1 MAEVVGVRFRS
12 TGKMYYFAPGK
23 IKELEKG
30 TGVIVETAR
39 GMEFGTISMP
49 PTEVRDSEVIRPLKR
64 VVRIATEEDI
74 RKKEENEGKK
84 QEALRLCQEK
94 IDKHGL
100 EMKLIDVDYTFDS
113 NKIVFYFTADG
124 RVDFRELVKD
134 LAGVFRMRIELRQI
148 GIRDEAKMIGGCG
161 PCGKSLCCA
170 SWMSDFQPVSIKMAK
185 NQNLS
190 LNPTKI
196 SGICGRLMCC
206 LKYENEVYLELRK
219 GMPDN
224 GERIETPDGPAKV
237 VDTNLIQG
245 KVRARLYTGE
255 KDEDGSEKLS
265 DDINTYGKEEIRRTD
280 RRKKT
285 AQKGTG
291 KAHGKPDRA
300 QAGGNGRRDE
310 DSEIFDGMDEELKEE
325 LEALLRD

>member
-1 MAEVVGVRFRS
+1 MAEVVGVRFRN
-12 TGKMYYFAPGK
+12 TGKVYYFAPGD
-23 IKELEKG
+23 ITGLEKG
-30 TGVIVETAR
+30 MGVIVETAR

-49 PTEVRDSEVIRPLKR
+49 VTTVRDSEVIRPLKR

-84 QEALRLCQEK
+84 QDALRLCQEK

-134 LAGVFRMRIELRQI
+134 LASVFRMRIELRQI

-206 LKYENEVYLELRK
+206 LKYENDVYLELRK

-245 KVRARLYTGE
+245 RVRARLYTGE

-265 DDINTYGKEEIRRTD
+265 DDINTYDKADIRRME

-285 AQKGTG
+285 AQKGVGRAKG
-291 KAHGKPDRA
+291 KGSGRAHDGSGDDEKDIL
-300 QAGGNGRRDE
+300 AGVDAG
-310 DSEIFDGMDEELKEE
+310 LKEE
-325 LEALLRD
+325 LEALMRD